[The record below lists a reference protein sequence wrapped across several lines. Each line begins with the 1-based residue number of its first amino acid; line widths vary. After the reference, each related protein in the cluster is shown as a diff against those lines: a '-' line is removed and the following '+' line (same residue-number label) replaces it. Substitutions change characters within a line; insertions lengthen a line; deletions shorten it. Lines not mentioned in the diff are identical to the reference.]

1 MSLPMFSLDGK
12 RALVTGSSRGIGL
25 AIAGGLASAGASVV
39 LNGRDAETVTAAAVP
54 LRDQGFRVD
63 ECPL

>member
-25 AIAGGLASAGASVV
+25 AIAGGSASAAASVV
-39 LNGRDAETVTAAAVP
+39 LNGRDAETVTAVP